1 MVFWRLFSFLLSVV
15 KLLSNF
21 LYKVL
26 LFNIVCMVWDLFIKF
41 SGIVFV
47 DGLLIILVVV
57 VDFFLFSILISML
70 KKWFGLIGLLM
81 WLFMFVVR
89 FLLMFCCMVW
99 VVMVIIGK
107 VNFSLFLIFLVVVNL
122 FIMGIWIFINIML

>member
-47 DGLLIILVVV
+47 DGLLVILVVV

-89 FLLMFCCMVW
+89 FLLMFCCMVC